1 MLFKQK
7 CEGLEYFIKSTN
19 ISFDIIAISE
29 TRILKD
35 TNIAENINTPNF
47 CFEFT
52 PTESTAGEILLYI
65 ADHLA
70 YQKQNDLNLYKI
82 NNLESTFIEI
92 NNPIK
97 CNIIIGCIYRHPK
110 MDLFEFIQYYLN
122 PLLDKLA
129 KEQKTVYLLGDLNVD
144 LLKYEQYKATNEFL
158 GCLSSNMFL
167 PHIVQ
172 QTRITSHL
180 KTLIDNIFSNY
191 IPRYSI
197 RKFNSNHFRS
207 FTTTSHCSSYF
218 SNVPMFPN
226 RKNNILERDWSKFNN
241 GEFMTGPTH

>member
-19 ISFDIIAISE
+19 ITFDIIAISE

-52 PTESTAGEILLYI
+52 PTESTAGEISLYI

-70 YQKQNDLNLYKI
+70 YQKRNDLNLYKI

-92 NNPIK
+92 NNPNK
-97 CNIIIGCIYRHPK
+97 CNIIIGCIYRQPK

-122 PLLDKLA
+122 PLIDKLA
-129 KEQKTVYLLGDLNVD
+129 KEQKTVYLLGDLNFD

-158 GCLSSNMFL
+158 DCLSSNMFL

-191 IPRYSI
+191 IPRYSM

-218 SNVPMFPN
+218 SNVQMFPN